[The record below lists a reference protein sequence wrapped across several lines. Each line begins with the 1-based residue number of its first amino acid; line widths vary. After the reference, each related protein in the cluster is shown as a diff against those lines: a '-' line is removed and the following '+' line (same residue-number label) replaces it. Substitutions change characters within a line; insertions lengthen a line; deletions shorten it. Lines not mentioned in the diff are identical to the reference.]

1 MKIISADDLKNTK
14 RLLCFDLDGT
24 LTQHRSRM
32 PQANKD
38 LLKRLDAKYKLI
50 MVGAGN
56 APRIYN
62 QMEQHGGMH
71 EAN

>member
-1 MKIISADDLKNTK
+1 MRICDKNDLKTKK

-24 LTQHRSRM
+24 LSQHKSHL

-38 LLKRLDAKYKLI
+38 LLKRLDAEYKVI

-62 QMEQHGGMH
+62 
-71 EAN
+71 